1 MRPIGTADQLEA
13 RRLRAAR
20 LLREGKTLTEVAKI
34 VKSSVSSV
42 SRWKDALDQGDQ
54 AALKAKPHPGRQP
67 RLSSRQKERLLRTLA
82 RGASKAGFATDL
94 WTCPRVAEVIRR
106 TFGVTYHVDYVGTLL
121 HKLGW
126 SPQKPEQR
134 ARERDDQ
141 AVAAWHRED
150 WPRLKK
156 EARAKS

>member
-1 MRPIGTADQLEA
+1 MRPIGSAAQLEA
-13 RRLRAAR
+13 RRLRAAK
-20 LLREGKTLTEVAKI
+20 LLRERKTLTEVAKI
-34 VKSSVSSV
+34 VRSSVSSV
-42 SRWKDALDQGDQ
+42 KRWKDALDKNGEE
-54 AALKAKPHPGRQP
+54 ALQAKPHPGRQP
-67 RLSSRQKERLLRTLA
+67 RLSARQKERLLKALA

-94 WTCPRVAEVIRR
+94 WTCPRVAEMIRR
-106 TFGVTYHVDYVGTLL
+106 LFGVSYHVDYVGTLL

-134 ARERDDQ
+134 ARERDEE
-141 AVAAWHRED
+141 AIARWRRED